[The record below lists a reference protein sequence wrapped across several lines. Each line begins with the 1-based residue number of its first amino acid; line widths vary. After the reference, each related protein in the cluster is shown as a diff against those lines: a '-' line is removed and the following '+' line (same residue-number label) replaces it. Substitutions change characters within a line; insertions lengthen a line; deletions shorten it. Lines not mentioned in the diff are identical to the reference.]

1 MFSKELFGKRIME
14 LCKNHQEKQP
24 ILADLLGVSVGHIS
38 EIERGNRTTSPERI
52 ALLCE
57 HYHVS
62 ADYLLGLT
70 DDPEPRW

>member
-14 LCKNHQEKQP
+14 LRKSHQEKQP
-24 ILADLLGVSVGHIS
+24 VLADLLGVSVGHIS